1 MLNYARIRP
10 VNKHISEVG
19 VASVGAL
26 AAAGHFAAL
35 IEPILADLS
44 YGAAVVVAAVT
55 IWVKLR
61 NKG

>member
-1 MLNYARIRP
+1 M
-10 VNKHISEVG
+10 NKHISEVG